1 MFRNQFIEEIKIREL
16 KDKKYIMQSKGNNN
30 YLPITER
37 RIAQFITLRILNP
50 TRQGNN
56 RSVREFTNVDLQTYY
71 DAIEKYNNGLT
82 LKQIASMINNPNDN
96 NDYDL
101 INIYRNKRLNKKEK
115 LEVINKIKEL
125 TKILEDNI

>member
-16 KDKKYIMQSKGNNN
+16 KDKKYMMQSKGNNN

-82 LKQIASMINNPNDN
+82 LKQIASMLNNPNDN

>member
-16 KDKKYIMQSKGNNN
+16 KDKKYMMQSKGNNN

-82 LKQIASMINNPNDN
+82 LKQISSMLNNPNDN

>member
-1 MFRNQFIEEIKIREL
+1 MFRNQFVEEIKIREL
-16 KDKKYIMQSKGNNN
+16 KDKKYMMQSKGNGS

-50 TRQGNN
+50 TRQGNH

-82 LKQIASMINNPNDN
+82 LKQIASIINNPNDN

-101 INIYRNKRLNKKEK
+101 INLYRNKRLNKKEK
-115 LEVINKIKEL
+115 LELINKIKEL
-125 TKILEDNI
+125 TKILEDNL

>member
-16 KDKKYIMQSKGNNN
+16 KDKKYMMQSKGNNN

>member
-1 MFRNQFIEEIKIREL
+1 MLRNQFVEEIKIREL
-16 KDKKYIMQSKGNNN
+16 KDKKYMMRSKCNNN

-50 TRQGNN
+50 IRQGNY
-56 RSVREFTNVDLQTYY
+56 RSIRQFTNVDLQTYY
-71 DAIEKYNNGLT
+71 DAIEKYNNGLS
-82 LKQIASMINNPNDN
+82 LKQIASIINNSNDN

-101 INIYRNKRLNKKEK
+101 INLYRNKRLNKKEK

>member
-16 KDKKYIMQSKGNNN
+16 KDKKYMMQSKGNNN

-82 LKQIASMINNPNDN
+82 LKQISSMINNPNDN